1 MDIRK
6 KFLSAQLFLFAFCAS
21 AYAGWTPADGL
32 WLKSPDKK
40 IEISVNQDADGLF
53 YMVKK
58 GKTSVL
64 DKSPLGIIVDGN
76 DLGKGV
82 SFVDEPE
89 ITKID
94 EEYPIFGNHAVAE
107 DKAVEA
113 WVSLE
118 ASGVR
123 YGLVVRAYNDG
134 VAVRYVLPDGAKHIG
149 GERTTWTLPQGV
161 KKVAWAE
168 YDPGYERYAHVSLM
182 DGVADKEYVAGPITV
197 ELEKGYATLAEA
209 DCEAYPDMAFARE
222 GNAFRSVFPAS
233 DKGWDIKRLADESD
247 KVLSGTYKGKN
258 VSPWRCAIIADDLTA
273 LVNSDLLTTLCP
285 APEAGRDFSWV
296 KPGRC
301 LWQWWSVG
309 APRYEDQKAWFD
321 AAAKLGWE
329 YYLIDDGWRDWRKD
343 GKDQWALLEEVIAY
357 GKSVGVQSLVWVN
370 SAEMRDA
377 ASRRAYL
384 ERVKAIGAAGIKIDF
399 IPAPTAEI
407 MQWYA
412 GGMQDCAE
420 LRLLLNYHG
429 SVKPTGLSR
438 TYPNDITREAVRG
451 NEWQI
456 LRYGRVLPQPHYVA
470 LPFTR
475 LMSGPADVT
484 PVTLNPKEI
493 ATGGYS
499 WPHEFA
505 QCIVFLSPITHFSD
519 HYSYYL
525 DSPFCDLLKA
535 VPTVWDET
543 LVLPSTVLG
552 DVVAYA
558 RRKGNEWWIGV
569 MNGDKAREIEIPLDF
584 LKKQKN
590 AVLLFD
596 DENELASVVREDRK
610 VSKKEVLKV
619 KLRAGGG
626 FVGRFY

>member
-32 WLKSPDKK
+32 RLKSPDKK
-40 IEISVNQDADGLF
+40 IEISVNQDANGLF
-53 YMVKK
+53 YTVKK

-258 VSPWRCAIIADDLTA
+258 VSHNSFFVALDYSGNLIAVLMIYGDPVKNLEAGLLTHGLYLAYDLSYEAFLDELFRKIRVKDYRNAVVLNGDVAFLLSCINEQVAFLKNDLRAVDDKAYLA
-273 LVNSDLLTTLCP
+273 VCLELVHKRRSVNLGESRSDL
-285 APEAGRDFSWV
+285 G
-296 KPGRC
+296 
-301 LWQWWSVG
+301 
-309 APRYEDQKAWFD
+309 
-321 AAAKLGWE
+321 
-329 YYLIDDGWRDWRKD
+329 
-343 GKDQWALLEEVIAY
+343 
-357 GKSVGVQSLVWVN
+357 
-370 SAEMRDA
+370 
-377 ASRRAYL
+377 
-384 ERVKAIGAAGIKIDF
+384 
-399 IPAPTAEI
+399 
-407 MQWYA
+407 
-412 GGMQDCAE
+412 
-420 LRLLLNYHG
+420 
-429 SVKPTGLSR
+429 
-438 TYPNDITREAVRG
+438 
-451 NEWQI
+451 
-456 LRYGRVLPQPHYVA
+456 
-470 LPFTR
+470 
-475 LMSGPADVT
+475 
-484 PVTLNPKEI
+484 
-493 ATGGYS
+493 
-499 WPHEFA
+499 
-505 QCIVFLSPITHFSD
+505 
-519 HYSYYL
+519 
-525 DSPFCDLLKA
+525 
-535 VPTVWDET
+535 
-543 LVLPSTVLG
+543 
-552 DVVAYA
+552 
-558 RRKGNEWWIGV
+558 
-569 MNGDKAREIEIPLDF
+569 
-584 LKKQKN
+584 
-590 AVLLFD
+590 
-596 DENELASVVREDRK
+596 NELAVLGSEGTKLGLELICHKSFHIVGKLDLLYVELVKNDLGVHFGESSLSLDIHGSDGLSVLDVGLVSCRASKHYDLKDEIHIILKLLVDPFLVGFGEVAQMNALGSGSVYLDNDISVYFLGDIRRK
-610 VSKKEVLKV
+610 RCRYLGKSRKHGIKRHIGVYLILRHSACPETLAASPYIPVAHVVHEALKRSGGLCYLIAEQALV
-619 KLRAGGG
+619 HIFNKGLKL
-626 FVGRFY
+626 

>member
-1 MDIRK
+1 M
-6 KFLSAQLFLFAFCAS
+6 
-21 AYAGWTPADGL
+21 
-32 WLKSPDKK
+32 
-40 IEISVNQDADGLF
+40 
-53 YMVKK
+53 
-58 GKTSVL
+58 
-64 DKSPLGIIVDGN
+64 
-76 DLGKGV
+76 
-82 SFVDEPE
+82 
-89 ITKID
+89 
-94 EEYPIFGNHAVAE
+94 
-107 DKAVEA
+107 
-113 WVSLE
+113 
-118 ASGVR
+118 
-123 YGLVVRAYNDG
+123 
-134 VAVRYVLPDGAKHIG
+134 
-149 GERTTWTLPQGV
+149 
-161 KKVAWAE
+161 
-168 YDPGYERYAHVSLM
+168 
-182 DGVADKEYVAGPITV
+182 
-197 ELEKGYATLAEA
+197 
-209 DCEAYPDMAFARE
+209 
-222 GNAFRSVFPAS
+222 
-233 DKGWDIKRLADESD
+233 
-247 KVLSGTYKGKN
+247 
-258 VSPWRCAIIADDLTA
+258 
-273 LVNSDLLTTLCP
+273 
-285 APEAGRDFSWV
+285 
-296 KPGRC
+296 
-301 LWQWWSVG
+301 
-309 APRYEDQKAWFD
+309 
-321 AAAKLGWE
+321 
-329 YYLIDDGWRDWRKD
+329 
-343 GKDQWALLEEVIAY
+343 IAY

-456 LRYGRVLPQPHYVA
+456 LRYGRVLPQSHYVA